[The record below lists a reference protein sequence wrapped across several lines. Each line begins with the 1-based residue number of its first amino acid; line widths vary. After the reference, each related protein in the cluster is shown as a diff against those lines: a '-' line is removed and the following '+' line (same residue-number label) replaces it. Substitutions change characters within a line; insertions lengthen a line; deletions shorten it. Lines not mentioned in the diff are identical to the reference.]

1 MLFFDRF
8 LISWNCSYQISRR
21 VKSAKY
27 FLLDMTE
34 IWESAIDEKAS
45 FATFRA
51 YLLMAFG

>member
-27 FLLDMTE
+27 FLLGMTE